1 MKNIRYIV
9 AAFLVYVTQFTLAE
23 VPVLSD
29 KEVKGEILYYIAP
42 RCGVRGKRKQLV
54 DMYYINGDTNRL
66 LRLLS
71 DLIKTN
77 DEWICTCSMWEY
89 GKYATK
95 SELPFLYSCATHSMC
110 GNDALQAILRIEGV
124 TTNSLQALDRYMS
137 LTNVVA
143 VKNNTDRLY
152 VCRDFFYSVK
162 RNESLY
168 GYKPRLEEI
177 VLNFARQ
184 KKSKY
189 VNADRLLCEMD
200 ESYGNSKRRL
210 FTMRMAVAHGLN
222 EMQTNYVHTVIRSL
236 ESFPEE
242 NLPD

>member
-1 MKNIRYIV
+1 MKNTLIITVLLIV
-9 AAFLVYVTQFTLAE
+9 QFAFAETLIA
-23 VPVLSD
+23 SD
-29 KEVKGEILYYIAP
+29 EEVKKDIIFYIQP
-42 RCGVRGKRKQLV
+42 KCSQSGNDTKLV
-54 DMYYINGDTNRL
+54 DTYFINGNTNRL

-77 DEWICTCSMWEY
+77 DEWICTRSMWQY

-95 SELPFLYSCATHSMC
+95 SELPFLYSCATNSMC
-110 GNDALQAILRIEGV
+110 GDRALHAILKIEGV
-124 TTNSLQALDRYMS
+124 TTNSLQALDCYMS
-137 LTNVVA
+137 LTNAVA
-143 VKNNTDRLY
+143 VGNNTDRLY

-184 KKSKY
+184 KKSKF

-200 ESYGNSKRRL
+200 ESYVNSKRRL
-210 FTMRMAVAHGLN
+210 SSMRIAVAHGLN
-222 EMQTNYVHTVIRSL
+222 EMQTNYVHSVIRSL
-236 ESFPEE
+236 EAFPEE
-242 NLPD
+242 NLPE

>member
-1 MKNIRYIV
+1 MKTTLIITV
-9 AAFLVYVTQFTLAE
+9 LLIMQFAFAETQIA
-23 VPVLSD
+23 SD
-29 KEVKGEILYYIAP
+29 EEVKKDIIFYIQP
-42 RCGVRGKRKQLV
+42 KCSQSGNDTKLV
-54 DMYYINGDTNRL
+54 DTYFINGNTNRL

-77 DEWICTCSMWEY
+77 DEWICTRSMWQY

-95 SELPFLYSCATHSMC
+95 SELPFLYSCATNSMC
-110 GNDALQAILRIEGV
+110 GNDALQAILRIEGL
-124 TTNSLQALDRYMS
+124 TTNSLQALDCYMS
-137 LTNVVA
+137 LTNAVA
-143 VKNNTDRLY
+143 VGNNTDRLY

-184 KKSKY
+184 KKSKF

-210 FTMRMAVAHGLN
+210 SSMKIAVAHGLN

-236 ESFPEE
+236 EAFPEE
-242 NLPD
+242 DLPY

>member
-1 MKNIRYIV
+1 MKNTLIITV
-9 AAFLVYVTQFTLAE
+9 LLIMQFAFAETQIA
-23 VPVLSD
+23 SD
-29 KEVKGEILYYIAP
+29 EEVKKDIIFYIQP
-42 RCGVRGKRKQLV
+42 KCSQSGNDTKLV
-54 DMYYINGDTNRL
+54 DTYFINGNTNRL

-77 DEWICTCSMWEY
+77 DEWICTRSMWQY

-95 SELPFLYSCATHSMC
+95 SELPFLYSCATNSMC
-110 GNDALQAILRIEGV
+110 GDRALQAILRIEGV
-124 TTNSLQALDRYMS
+124 TTNSLQALDCYMS
-137 LTNVVA
+137 LTNAVA
-143 VKNNTDRLY
+143 VGNNTDRLY

-184 KKSKY
+184 KKSKF

-200 ESYGNSKRRL
+200 ESYVNSKRRL
-210 FTMRMAVAHGLN
+210 SSMRIAVAHGLN
-222 EMQTNYVHTVIRSL
+222 EMQTNYVHSVIRSL
-236 ESFPEE
+236 EAFPEE
-242 NLPD
+242 DLPD

>member
-1 MKNIRYIV
+1 MKNTLIITVLLIV
-9 AAFLVYVTQFTLAE
+9 QFAFAETLIA
-23 VPVLSD
+23 SD
-29 KEVKGEILYYIAP
+29 EEVKKDIIFYIQP
-42 RCGVRGKRKQLV
+42 KCSQSGNDTKLV
-54 DMYYINGDTNRL
+54 DTYFINGNTNRL

-77 DEWICTCSMWEY
+77 DEWICTRSMWQY

-95 SELPFLYSCATHSMC
+95 SELPFLYSCATNSMC
-110 GNDALQAILRIEGV
+110 GDRALHAILKIEGV
-124 TTNSLQALDRYMS
+124 TTNSLQALDCYMS
-137 LTNVVA
+137 LTNAVA
-143 VKNNTDRLY
+143 VGNNTDRLY

-184 KKSKY
+184 KKSKF

-200 ESYGNSKRRL
+200 ESYVNSKRRL
-210 FTMRMAVAHGLN
+210 SSMRIAVAHGLN
-222 EMQTNYVHTVIRSL
+222 EMQTNYVHSVIRSL
-236 ESFPEE
+236 EAFPEE
-242 NLPD
+242 DLPD

>member
-1 MKNIRYIV
+1 MKNTLIITV
-9 AAFLVYVTQFTLAE
+9 LLSMQFAFAETLIA
-23 VPVLSD
+23 SD
-29 KEVKGEILYYIAP
+29 EEVKKDIIFYIQP
-42 RCGVRGKRKQLV
+42 KCSQSRNDTQLV
-54 DMYYINGDTNRL
+54 DTYFINGNTNRL

-77 DEWICTCSMWEY
+77 DEWICTRSMWQY

-95 SELPFLYSCATHSMC
+95 SELSFLYSCATNSMC
-110 GNDALQAILRIEGV
+110 GNDALHAILKIEGV
-124 TTNSLQALDRYMS
+124 TTNSLQALDCYMS
-137 LTNVVA
+137 LTNAVA
-143 VKNNTDRLY
+143 VGNNTDRLY

-168 GYKPRLEEI
+168 GYKPRLQEI

-184 KKSKY
+184 KKSKF

-210 FTMRMAVAHGLN
+210 SSMRIAVAHGLN

-236 ESFPEE
+236 EAFPEE
-242 NLPD
+242 NLPE

>member
-1 MKNIRYIV
+1 MKNIRYII
-9 AAFLVYVTQFTLAE
+9 AIFIVYVAQFALAE
-23 VPVLSD
+23 VQVLSD
-29 KEVKGEILYYIAP
+29 NEVKDEILYYIAP
-42 RCGVRGKRKQLV
+42 RCGVRGKRTQLV

-95 SELPFLYSCATHSMC
+95 SELPFLYSCATNSMC

-124 TTNSLQALDRYMS
+124 TTNSLQALDYYMS
-137 LTNVVA
+137 LTNAVA
-143 VKNNTDRLY
+143 VGNNTDRFY

-168 GYKPRLEEI
+168 GYKPRLQEI

-184 KKSKY
+184 K
-189 VNADRLLCEMD
+189 N
-200 ESYGNSKRRL
+200 
-210 FTMRMAVAHGLN
+210 LN
-222 EMQTNYVHTVIRSL
+222 L
-236 ESFPEE
+236 
-242 NLPD
+242 

>member
-1 MKNIRYIV
+1 MKNTLIITVLLIV
-9 AAFLVYVTQFTLAE
+9 QFAFAETLIA
-23 VPVLSD
+23 SD
-29 KEVKGEILYYIAP
+29 EEVKKDIIFYIQP
-42 RCGVRGKRKQLV
+42 KCSQSGNDTKLV
-54 DMYYINGDTNRL
+54 DTYFINGNTNRL

-77 DEWICTCSMWEY
+77 DEWICTRSMWQY

-95 SELPFLYSCATHSMC
+95 SELPFLYSCATNSMC
-110 GNDALQAILRIEGV
+110 GDRALHAILKIEGV
-124 TTNSLQALDRYMS
+124 TTNSLQALDCYMS
-137 LTNVVA
+137 LTNAVA
-143 VKNNTDRLY
+143 VGNNTDRLY

-184 KKSKY
+184 KKSKF

-210 FTMRMAVAHGLN
+210 SSMRIAVAHGLN
-222 EMQTNYVHTVIRSL
+222 EMQTNYVHSVIRSL
-236 ESFPEE
+236 EAFPEE
-242 NLPD
+242 DLPD

>member
-1 MKNIRYIV
+1 
-9 AAFLVYVTQFTLAE
+9 
-23 VPVLSD
+23 
-29 KEVKGEILYYIAP
+29 
-42 RCGVRGKRKQLV
+42 
-54 DMYYINGDTNRL
+54 
-66 LRLLS
+66 
-71 DLIKTN
+71 
-77 DEWICTCSMWEY
+77 MWQY

-95 SELPFLYSCATHSMC
+95 SELPFLYSCATNSMC
-110 GNDALQAILRIEGV
+110 GDRALHAILKIEGV

-184 KKSKY
+184 KKSKF
-189 VNADRLLCEMD
+189 VNSDRLLCEMD

-210 FTMRMAVAHGLN
+210 SSMRIAVAHGLN

-236 ESFPEE
+236 EAFPEE
-242 NLPD
+242 NLPE

>member
-1 MKNIRYIV
+1 MKNTLIITVLLIV
-9 AAFLVYVTQFTLAE
+9 QFAFAETLIA
-23 VPVLSD
+23 SD
-29 KEVKGEILYYIAP
+29 EEVKKDIIFYIQP
-42 RCGVRGKRKQLV
+42 KCSQSGNDTKLV
-54 DMYYINGDTNRL
+54 DTYFINGNTNRL

-77 DEWICTCSMWEY
+77 DEWICTRSMWQY

-95 SELPFLYSCATHSMC
+95 SELPFLYSCATNSMC
-110 GNDALQAILRIEGV
+110 GDRALQAILKIEGV
-124 TTNSLQALDRYMS
+124 TTNSLQALDCYMS
-137 LTNVVA
+137 LTNAVA
-143 VKNNTDRLY
+143 VGNNTDRLY

-184 KKSKY
+184 KKSKF

-200 ESYGNSKRRL
+200 ESYVNSKRRL
-210 FTMRMAVAHGLN
+210 SSMRIAVAHGLN
-222 EMQTNYVHTVIRSL
+222 EMQTNYVHSVIRSL
-236 ESFPEE
+236 EAFPEE
-242 NLPD
+242 DLPD